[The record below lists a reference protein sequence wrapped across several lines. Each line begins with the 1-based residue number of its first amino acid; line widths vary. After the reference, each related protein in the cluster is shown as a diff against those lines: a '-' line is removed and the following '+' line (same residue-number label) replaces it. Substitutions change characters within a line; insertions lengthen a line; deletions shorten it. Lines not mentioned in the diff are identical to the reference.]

1 MALKRDRATVL
12 AYVGLGLLG
21 FVLNG
26 LGPVLP
32 NLQEELG
39 MTRSEVARYPSL
51 YAVGWLVMSGAGYRV
66 MRRLGRNLALRLGA
80 IGLGVSA
87 GLMGMAP
94 GEILVGVAAIVMGA
108 AGAVMMMVVQAFLSD
123 HHGSSAVAAIAEANA
138 VSSFAA
144 IAGPLAIALAIAIGL
159 GWAAGFAIPALVV
172 GGLLGLGL
180 GAKIP
185 RSVELSIDQADPP
198 DTQSARWLGSWFAI
212 VLVVS
217 LEFAFVFWATDYMES
232 VGGISEAG
240 RCRAH
245 GNVLHRH
252 GRRERPGSAF
262 DAPVRTLADGRSLG
276 ALTVSALGFAM
287 FWGAPFLAGTTVWA
301 ALGLLV
307 AGVGVA
313 YLFPLSFLGL
323 VGVLVGGTDKAS
335 ARAALGSGVA
345 IGLAPLLLG
354 IAADA
359 LGLTKALLLIPL
371 LIAAAAVNV
380 AMTYP
385 PRILIPEAIAV
396 APHPRH
402 LERLHR

>member
-32 NLQEELG
+32 NLQDELG

-80 IGLGVSA
+80 IGLGGSA

-94 GEILVGVAAIVMGA
+94 NEFVVGAAAIVMGA
-108 AGAVMMMVVQAFLSD
+108 SGAVMMIVVQAFLSD

-144 IAGPLAIALAIAIGL
+144 IAGPLAIALAIAIGF

-172 GGLLGLGL
+172 GGLLGLRL
-180 GAKIP
+180 GASIP
-185 RSVELSIDQADPP
+185 RSAESSTNPADPL
-198 DTQSARWLGSWFAI
+198 DAQSVRWLGSWIAI
-212 VLVVS
+212 VLVVA

-232 VGGISEAG
+232 IGGISEAAAAALTAMFFVG
-240 RCRAH
+240 MAVARGLGVPLMRLLDPRRRA
-245 GNVLHRH
+245 L
-252 GRRERPGSAF
+252 
-262 DAPVRTLADGRSLG
+262 LG

-287 FWGAPFLAGTTVWA
+287 FWGAPFVAGTAVWA

-385 PRILIPEAIAV
+385 RES
-396 APHPRH
+396 
-402 LERLHR
+402 